1 MPRLR
6 GSVFKRCQCRDG
18 NGKRIKN
25 CRKPHGS
32 WAYTVDAGT
41 DPANGKRRQT
51 TRSGFKTKTVAEDA
65 LTAELTKLNAGTWT
79 DDRRMTLGKW
89 LDQWLEELVAAKK
102 SVNTIKNYRGHV
114 RDAWKPQLGHMLL
127 RDLRRS
133 HIERVLAELAAPVEG
148 DRPAGNIGRRVEQRS
163 RATIDGYRRTIRAAL
178 SAAQRR
184 ELIAVNPAVGRMDSI
199 PLAVAI
205 DDDDEPEVWQPEET
219 ARFLEHVFEDRLS
232 ALYELAA
239 YAGLRRAEL
248 CGLRWSDIDPNGAG
262 LRVRQTIVSVTRTQ
276 VTPAQAVCPVCD
288 EIHVGRLF
296 KAPKSRKGRRWVPLA
311 APAQDALARHRAAQ
325 QEERDF
331 FGVDYQDHDLVF
343 CRPDGI
349 PLRPD
354 RVTVEFEQHV
364 AACGLP
370 PCPLH
375 DTRHGACSL
384 MLAGGVPIEIVQMI
398 LGHSSPEVTRRVYAH
413 LMRSQ
418 TAAQVEEAVKLLTHH
433 RPLRKPAV
441 SNP

>member
-1 MPRLR
+1 MP
-6 GSVFKRCQCRDG
+6 
-18 NGKRIKN
+18 
-25 CRKPHGS
+25 
-32 WAYTVDAGT
+32 WA
-41 DPANGKRRQT
+41 AN
-51 TRSGFKTKTVAEDA
+51 
-65 LTAELTKLNAGTWT
+65 
-79 DDRRMTLGKW
+79 
-89 LDQWLEELVAAKK
+89 K

-114 RDAWKPQLGHMLL
+114 RDAWKPRLGQVLL

-133 HIERVLAELAAPVEG
+133 HIERVLADLAAPIEG
-148 DRPAGNIGRRVEQRS
+148 ELRAGNVGRRVERRS
-163 RATIDGYRRTIRAAL
+163 PATIDGYRRTIRAAL

-199 PLAVAI
+199 PAAVAI

-248 CGLRWSDIDPNGAG
+248 CGLRWSDIDANGGG

-276 VTPAQAVCPVCD
+276 VTSEQAACPVCG
-288 EIHVGRLF
+288 EVHVGRLF

-311 APAQDALARHRAAQ
+311 VPAQDALARHRDGQ
-325 QEERDF
+325 REEREF
-331 FGVDYQDHDLVF
+331 FGADYQDHGLVF
-343 CRPDGI
+343 CRPEGL

-354 RVTVEFEQHV
+354 RVTVEFERHV

-370 PCPLH
+370 GVRLH

-384 MLAGGVPIEIVQMI
+384 MLAGGVPIEIVQLI

-413 LMRSQ
+413 LMRAT
-418 TAAQVEEAVKLLTHH
+418 TADQVEKAVELLTRH
-433 RPLRKPAV
+433 RPDRRTAV